1 MRFLM
6 AALAS
11 VLVASPFAGP
21 ALAQRPLNEI
31 RALNFARNT
40 GVSINGGLTA
50 YRPQACMFTTSAQTN
65 PCLIRSDEQG
75 FVYRFLGGPPGWQE
89 AGQAPSRE
97 TVVRVSSDGRRV
109 VDILYDGSPR
119 PWKPRPK
126 RRGGSWS

>member
-11 VLVASPFAGP
+11 ILVASPFAAP

-40 GVSINGGLTA
+40 GVSINGGLTV

-75 FVYRFLGGPPGWQE
+75 FVYRFLGGPPGWQAE
-89 AGQAPSRE
+89 GLAPTVE
-97 TVVRVSSDGRRV
+97 TEILVAPDGNTLV
-109 VDILYDGSPR
+109 KVLYNGPPR
-119 PWKPRPK
+119 PRPRSG
-126 RRGGSWS
+126 R